1 MASHPPLQKPLGLL
15 PPVGVAVTQIA
26 ISNSTKFGFKD
37 MAFIGEFGTAAPL
50 IHPFADSTQKL
61 PGFPTTITGQKVVMV
76 NPNTGNATDFIS
88 LKHPDPSFRPVGV
101 KFNLQGDA
109 MYVVSFGKTEIREG
123 IPGSGAGLY
132 PFGSIHATVWAY
144 PNTGVVWK
152 VTKIGSGTN
161 TMSGSNGTKP
171 AITFQNGTTGQ
182 VNNSLALS
190 ENGTT
195 GKALTGFTTGAPY
208 LRIPLKAAQTGIK
221 GALPSVMPAISP
233 PPNHTSILAQNNTS
247 TTAKNNAVS
256 NSTNKASVNKPAKR
270 PFGIPAVP

>member
-1 MASHPPLQKPLGLL
+1 
-15 PPVGVAVTQIA
+15 
-26 ISNSTKFGFKD
+26 
-37 MAFIGEFGTAAPL
+37 
-50 IHPFADSTQKL
+50 
-61 PGFPTTITGQKVVMV
+61 
-76 NPNTGNATDFIS
+76 
-88 LKHPDPSFRPVGV
+88 
-101 KFNLQGDA
+101 
-109 MYVVSFGKTEIREG
+109 
-123 IPGSGAGLY
+123 LY

-152 VTKIGSGTN
+152 VTKIGSSIN
-161 TMSGSNGTKP
+161 TVSGSNNPINGTKP
-171 AITFQNGTTGQ
+171 AISFQNGTTGQ

-208 LRIPLKAAQTGIK
+208 VRIPLKAAQTGIK
-221 GALPSVMPAISP
+221 GALLPTNA
-233 PPNHTSILAQNNTS
+233 NHTSILAQNNTS